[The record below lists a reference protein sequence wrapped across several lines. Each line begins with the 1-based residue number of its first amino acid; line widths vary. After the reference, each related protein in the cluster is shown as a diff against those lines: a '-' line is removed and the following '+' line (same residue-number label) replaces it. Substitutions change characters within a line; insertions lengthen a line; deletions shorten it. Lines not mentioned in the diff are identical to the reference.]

1 MGITSMFTV
10 GETKAQTGEM
20 TYPQSQ
26 SEEMKIWFEPNYFS
40 PKSLFFFYTCL
51 SHHINSN
58 SWIA

>member
-26 SEEMKIWFEPNYFS
+26 SEEMKI
-40 PKSLFFFYTCL
+40 
-51 SHHINSN
+51 
-58 SWIA
+58 